1 MLVAALKFRFNQCEK
16 NKFNFKRLATSSKT
30 KKPHKAISAEELRDI
45 FKRSRIN
52 LEMAVALHLLYDF
65 GSRLQDLLNI

>member
-16 NKFNFKRLATSSKT
+16 KKFNFKRLATSSKK
-30 KKPHKAISAEELRDI
+30 KKPHKAISAEALQDI

-52 LEMAVALHLLYDF
+52 LEMTVALHLLYDL
-65 GSRLQDLLNI
+65 GGRL